1 MSYLKNERV
10 FLKSHSEYTEK
21 WVQDRIAE
29 DPAILGLGELVL
41 LQRERAQPRAGRLD
55 LLMSDGIKRRY
66 EIELQLGSVDES
78 HIIRTIE
85 YWDIERRR
93 YPHYDHCA
101 VLIAE
106 DITSRFLNVIALF
119 NGIIPFIALQIRA
132 LTVGENLTLVFTKVL
147 DEMTLG
153 VVDEDEEA
161 EAAPTDRM
169 YWVNVKGTNK
179 TVAMADEML
188 ELVQTFDSTLELK
201 YNKFYIGL
209 TRGGRPFNF
218 VTFTPQK
225 KHMMVMLRINQS
237 EEINEKI
244 DNANLDMLEH
254 TGQSYRIRLR
264 AGAVGEKKEVLKELM
279 KNAFDHRNA

>member
-1 MSYLKNERV
+1 MSYPKNERV

-225 KHMMVMLRINQS
+225 S
-237 EEINEKI
+237 
-244 DNANLDMLEH
+244 
-254 TGQSYRIRLR
+254 T
-264 AGAVGEKKEVLKELM
+264 
-279 KNAFDHRNA
+279 